1 MFGAPV
7 CWSKYTTTVRL
18 VFEWHLNTGLE
29 FRCFSHPL
37 KSHVICRRGF
47 KKSSFRCFRYLGPG
61 KGCSHYFSYF
71 FAGNIWFSGN
81 GIQERGPLYKT
92 TNSRKFNVVPNIKAR
107 SPNSII
113 FLDHPQI
120 FFTPSSK
127 VHLDPVMKNLVL
139 A

>member
-1 MFGAPV
+1 MFPDLKQDEKKPV
-7 CWSKYTTTVRL
+7 
-18 VFEWHLNTGLE
+18 LNGGTE
-29 FRCFSHPL
+29 S
-37 KSHVICRRGF
+37 
-47 KKSSFRCFRYLGPG
+47 GPG

-107 SPNSII
+107 SQNSRI

-120 FFTPSSK
+120 LFYSFYKSLP
-127 VHLDPVMKNLVL
+127 
-139 A
+139 